1 MKNKVLRHKL
11 LIVSIFIG
19 WIGVTITP
27 LFDSVTVTSNYDLTK
42 HRLGLPLPI
51 IEQYTSLT
59 PMEDA
64 YPFELGFVS
73 PQEHPTTLIAGNYL
87 ILVVTAVF
95 AVYLILF
102 GIVSLSKRIR

>member
-1 MKNKVLRHKL
+1 VLRYKL

-27 LFDSVTVTSNYDLTK
+27 LFDSVTVTSKYDLTK

-51 IEQYTSLT
+51 IEQHTSLT
-59 PMEDA
+59 PLEDV

-102 GIVSLSKRIR
+102 GIVSLCKRIR

>member
-19 WIGVTITP
+19 WIGVTINP
-27 LFDSVTVTSNYDLTK
+27 LFDSVTVTSDYDLTN
-42 HRLGLPLPI
+42 HRLGLPLPV
-51 IEQYTSLT
+51 IEQHTSLT
-59 PMEDA
+59 PLEDA

-73 PQEHPTTLIAGNYL
+73 PLEHPTTLIAGNYL

-102 GIVSLSKRIR
+102 GIVSLYKRIR